1 MFSTI
6 MGELH
11 RYDDGGD
18 GGDGGGGDSGGGDS
32 GGGDSGGGDS
42 GCGGQSFLLIILP
55 TVMGGHC
62 KSNIMNFDDTDHW

>member
-18 GGDGGGGDSGGGDS
+18 GGGGDFGGGDDSGGG
-32 GGGDSGGGDS
+32 
-42 GCGGQSFLLIILP
+42 GQSFQLVILP

-62 KSNIMNFDDTDHW
+62 RSNIMNFDDTDHW